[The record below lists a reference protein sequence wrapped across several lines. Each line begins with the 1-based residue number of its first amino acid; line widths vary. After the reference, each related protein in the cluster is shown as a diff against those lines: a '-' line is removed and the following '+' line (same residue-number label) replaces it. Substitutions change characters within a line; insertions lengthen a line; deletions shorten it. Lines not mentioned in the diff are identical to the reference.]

1 MFENPQP
8 IPASDREIAGF
19 VRPFAIRVATINGVL
34 AAIGIAIAMYVYFAF
49 NIPAKIDHHSV
60 GRFGQPIEPEN
71 ALIYLFSFPSFQ
83 IWLAIMPWLGTR
95 RREQQ
100 TSEAQSIRLQALFPW
115 ITPAP
120 NSVGLHRSVLML
132 LVFAEALI
140 LTATIYRAVLAALS
154 SV

>member
-1 MFENPQP
+1 MFKNQQP
-8 IPASDREIAGF
+8 IPASDSEIADF
-19 VRPFAIRVATINGVL
+19 VRPFAIGVATINGVL

-49 NIPAKIDHHSV
+49 NIPAKIDHHAV

-71 ALIYLFSFPSFQ
+71 ALIYLFSFPCFQ

-95 RREQQ
+95 RRGQQ
-100 TSEAQSIRLQALFPW
+100 TSEARVRLQALFPW

-120 NSVGLHRSVLML
+120 NSVGLQRSVLML
-132 LVFAEALI
+132 LVFAEVLI
-140 LTATIYRAVLAALS
+140 LTATVYRAVLAALR